1 MRHGLDLNS
10 ILFHQN
16 LVLRKRQKTAKMQK
30 ENKFNLTLK
39 SFPWVNDSI
48 LVSVEKLNVFLKN
61 ILIVWY
67 WFLIN
72 CTLNSSIIS

>member
-1 MRHGLDLNS
+1 MNVKIYHDTTLKKC
-10 ILFHQN
+10 
-16 LVLRKRQKTAKMQK
+16 RKKTS
-30 ENKFNLTLK
+30 LTFK

-48 LVSVEKLNVFLKN
+48 VVSVKELNVLSQN

-72 CTLNSSIIS
+72 CTLNS